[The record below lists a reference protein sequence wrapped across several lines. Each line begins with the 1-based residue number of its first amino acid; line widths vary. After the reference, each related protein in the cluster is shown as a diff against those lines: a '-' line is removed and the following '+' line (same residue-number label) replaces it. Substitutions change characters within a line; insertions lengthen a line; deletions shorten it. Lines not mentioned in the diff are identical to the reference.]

1 MDRSSLAP
9 RASFDPQQLSSDLLA
24 SAVVFIVALPLCL
37 GIALASNA
45 PLISGVVAGI
55 VGGVVVGWLSGSQVT
70 ISGPA
75 AGLTAVVAAEIAV
88 LGSFEALLLAVVIAG
103 VIQVALGLAQAGV
116 VKSFVPTSVVR
127 GLLSAIGVILVLKQ
141 IPHLVGHDTDYE
153 GEMSFFQPDQ
163 ENTFSELLQI
173 LGDLHPGAMAVGI
186 ASLVL
191 LWLWSRWQPLRASGI
206 PAPLAAVVLGV
217 VAACGL
223 EQLGAPWMIEPS
235 HCVQVP
241 VTATVKGFLAFLTT
255 PDFSQIGNPAVYAAA
270 VAIALVASLQ
280 ALLTTEAV
288 DRLDRDRRTTPANRE
303 LIAQGVGNCVSGL
316 LGGLPI
322 TCEIVRSSVNVDAGA
337 RTKRAAIVHGL
348 LLALAVLAFPSLINR
363 LPLSCLA
370 AILIA
375 TGLRLA
381 SPAVFAGMWQA
392 GGYQFV
398 PFAVTL
404 VAIVLTDPL
413 IGIVIGLLVSLTFI
427 LWSNLR
433 RPVRM
438 FSERHLAG
446 DVTRLELANQVSFLN
461 RAALRRTLDGMPPGK
476 HVLIDAHDSVY
487 IDPDILEMIKEYR
500 DSIGPARGVTVS
512 TKGFRPKYRIADR
525 IAFVDFST
533 HELQRDLTPAGAYE
547 YLREGNERFRTGKRI
562 KRDYGRQVIATA
574 VGQHPIAVVLSC
586 IDSRSPAELLFDL
599 GLGDIFSV
607 RVAGNIAT
615 DEVLGSMEF
624 ACAVAGAKLV
634 VVLGHTRCGAVGAAV
649 KAACEP
655 GVAIAPECTHLA
667 PILRSIGRVVADGS
681 GGTTVADAVG
691 GREQLSDE
699 VTHRNVAQVV
709 RDIRAAS
716 GVLDR
721 LVREGRIGIVGMV
734 YDVSTGATRVVPG
747 TAANVPVDSAD
758 IPPAERTA

>member
-9 RASFDPQQLSSDLLA
+9 RSPFDPQHLSSDVLA
-24 SAVVFIVALPLCL
+24 GAVVFIVALPLCL
-37 GIALASNA
+37 GIALASDA

-75 AGLTAVVAAEIAV
+75 AGLTAVVAAEIV
-88 LGSFEALLLAVVIAG
+88 TLGSFEALLLAVVIAG

-127 GLLSAIGVILVLKQ
+127 GLLAAIGVILVLKQ

-173 LGDLHPGAMAVGI
+173 LGDLHPGAMAVGM
-186 ASLVL
+186 ASLAL

-217 VAACGL
+217 VAAFGL

-241 VTATVKGFLAFLTT
+241 IAATVRGFLGFLTT
-255 PDFSQIGNPAVYAAA
+255 PDFAQIGNPAVYSAA

-316 LGGLPI
+316 LGGLPM

-381 SPAVFAGMWQA
+381 SPTIFAGMWQA

-438 FSERHLAG
+438 FSDRHLAG
-446 DVTRLELANQVSFLN
+446 DVTRLQLANQVSFLN
-461 RAALRRTLDGMPPGK
+461 RAALRRALDGMPPGK
-476 HVLIDAHDSVY
+476 HVLIDAHHSVY
-487 IDPDILEMIKEYR
+487 IDPDILEIIKEYR

-512 TKGFRPKYRIADR
+512 TKGFRPRYGIADR

-533 HELQRDLTPAGAYE
+533 QELQRDLTPAGAYE
-547 YLREGNERFRTGKRI
+547 YLLEGNERFRSGKRI
-562 KRDYGRQVIATA
+562 KRDFGRQVIATA

-615 DEVLGSMEF
+615 DEVLGSIEF

-649 KAACEP
+649 KAASEP
-655 GVAIAPECTHLA
+655 GVVVAPECTHLA

-681 GGTTVADAVG
+681 GSTTVADTVG
-691 GREQLSDE
+691 AREQLSNE

-709 RDIRAAS
+709 RDIRASS

-721 LVREGRIGIVGMV
+721 LIREGRIGIVGMV

-747 TAANVPVDSAD
+747 TAANVPVDAAD
-758 IPPAERTA
+758 ISPTEQTA